1 MKGFR
6 SPAARKK
13 KAAEQEVLS
22 SHSSLYPIAVIFTSN
37 YVHRLYPGCGCYL
50 VCPIRLSDKLGT
62 FPKADILLFVI
73 SISAYSG
80 LVQSAAVC

>member
-22 SHSSLYPIAVIFTSN
+22 NHSSLYPNALIFTSN
-37 YVHRLYPGCGCYL
+37 HVHRLCPGCGCYL

-62 FPKADILLFVI
+62 LPKAYILLFVI
-73 SISAYSG
+73 SISAYPG
-80 LVQSAAVC
+80 LVQRLP